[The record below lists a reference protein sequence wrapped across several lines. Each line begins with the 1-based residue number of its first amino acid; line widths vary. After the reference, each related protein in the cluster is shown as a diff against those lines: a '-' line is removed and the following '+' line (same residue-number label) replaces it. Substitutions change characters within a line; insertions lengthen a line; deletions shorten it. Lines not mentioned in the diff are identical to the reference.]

1 MTVLMSDKVDTRT
14 RKITR
19 DRIGFHNAK
28 AFHSSG
34 RHITSKLGMQRKTE
48 PQNI

>member
-28 AFHSSG
+28 AFHLSG
-34 RHITSKLGMQRKTE
+34 RHITSKLGMQRKIE